1 MTGQEPGL
9 SAAPSAPVK
18 ETSAATFRADVLT
31 ESARQPVM
39 VEFWSP
45 RDAQGAK
52 FSPLLQKIAA
62 KAAGRL
68 VLVRMNVDETP
79 QIASQLGLQSVPSIV
94 VFQRG
99 QPVDGFSGPLPE
111 AQLRGFVERIAGPLD
126 ADVAAILAEAETL
139 AESGGLEQAAEFYQQ
154 IMAQEPGHPKAVAG
168 LAKLALASG
177 DAATA
182 AELLDALPDEA
193 SKDPAVSAA
202 RAAIDLALQASDLGD
217 LEPLR
222 QKVAA
227 NPADHQS
234 RFELALA
241 LAGAG
246 QREEAADALLEIIR
260 KDRKWNE
267 EAARKQLLQFFE
279 AWGPMDPDTIAA
291 RRKLSGLL
299 FA

>member
-1 MTGQEPGL
+1 
-9 SAAPSAPVK
+9 
-18 ETSAATFRADVLT
+18 
-31 ESARQPVM
+31 
-39 VEFWSP
+39 
-45 RDAQGAK
+45 
-52 FSPLLQKIAA
+52 
-62 KAAGRL
+62 
-68 VLVRMNVDETP
+68 
-79 QIASQLGLQSVPSIV
+79 
-94 VFQRG
+94 
-99 QPVDGFSGPLPE
+99 
-111 AQLRGFVERIAGPLD
+111 
-126 ADVAAILAEAETL
+126 
-139 AESGGLEQAAEFYQQ
+139 
-154 IMAQEPGHPKAVAG
+154 
-168 LAKLALASG
+168 
-177 DAATA
+177 
-182 AELLDALPDEA
+182 
-193 SKDPAVSAA
+193 
-202 RAAIDLALQASDLGD
+202 
-217 LEPLR
+217 R